1 MPLSELQVIAYC
13 YLYSIAYFSSFDND
27 ECTTKS
33 VEIQCKSHYTIAMC
47 AFIVLEGPD
56 GSGTTKHTK
65 LLCDRLAL
73 EGMNFSQ
80 TVEPTNDL
88 LGTMCRTALFTKP
101 LPCPEA
107 LQLLFCADRAEH
119 VARHIRPTLEH
130 GNHCISE
137 RYSLS
142 TILYGTAAGVDRS
155 WLTAINAV
163 FPQPDLT
170 IITLP
175 PFAVCCERFMSRSQR
190 DGLENVNFQEKV
202 YALYANTQGE
212 NTVFVD
218 TSGDPQDVAE
228 NIWQIVL
235 PYLQQ

>member
-1 MPLSELQVIAYC
+1 MMNVLQ
-13 YLYSIAYFSSFDND
+13 
-27 ECTTKS
+27 KPM
-33 VEIQCKSHYTIAMC
+33 EIQCKSHYTIAMC

-56 GSGTTKHTK
+56 GSGTTKHTS
-65 LLCDRLAL
+65 LLCERLQQ
-73 EGMNFSQ
+73 EHIQCIQ
-80 TVEPTNDL
+80 TVEPTTGY
-88 LGTMCRTALFTKP
+88 LGKILREVLHHKP
-101 LPCPEA
+101 LPSPAA
-107 LQLLFCADRAEH
+107 LQLLFCSDRAQH
-119 VARHIRPTLEH
+119 VAECIAPALQNSTHII
-130 GNHCISE
+130 CE

-155 WLTAINAV
+155 WLTAINAA

-175 PFAVCCERFMSRSQR
+175 PFGVCCERFMSRSQR
-190 DGLENVNFQEKV
+190 DGLENVDFQEKV
-202 YALYANTQGE
+202 YALYANSQGE